1 MRTRTWAMILA
12 ISALG
17 FAEPPAP
24 EFALPSDTT
33 VKLLLLRQKSVQEEL
48 KLSDELCKKIT
59 EYENKEHEAYQKALK
74 LNEDEREKK
83 LKEMENEHEKFITDN
98 LSEAQR
104 KRLDQITMQVI
115 GLRFLTRPKAAEVL
129 KLSAEQQEKFKQL
142 QEEARKELAA
152 IVEDKDPEGKNEK
165 LAKLRADIDKKV
177 EAILTDE
184 QKEIAR
190 SYVGE
195 PFKGKIVIEEPDDR
209 ERIFRPSS

>member
-1 MRTRTWAMILA
+1 MRTSTWAMILA
-12 ISALG
+12 VSALG
-17 FAEPPAP
+17 FAEPPVA
-24 EFALPSDTT
+24 EFTLPSDMTIR
-33 VKLLLLRQKSVQEEL
+33 LILLRQKSVQEEL
-48 KLSDELCKKIT
+48 KLSEELCKKVV
-59 EYENKEHEAYQKALK
+59 EYTNKEHGEEYQKALK
-74 LNEDEREKK
+74 LNEEEREKK
-83 LKEMENEHEKFITDN
+83 LNELEKEHEKFIADN

-104 KRLDQITMQVI
+104 KRLDQITMQVF
-115 GLRFLTRPKAAEVL
+115 GLRFLTRPKAVEVL

-195 PFKGKIVIEEPDDR
+195 PFKGKIVIEESKDKKDK
-209 ERIFRPSS
+209 

>member
-59 EYENKEHEAYQKALK
+59 EYENKEHE
-74 LNEDEREKK
+74 
-83 LKEMENEHEKFITDN
+83 KFIAAN

-104 KRLDQITMQVI
+104 KRLDQITMQVF
-115 GLRFLTRPKAAEVL
+115 GLRFLTRPKAVEVL
-129 KLSAEQQEKFKQL
+129 KLSAEQQEKFKKL
-142 QEEARKELAA
+142 HEEARKELAA
-152 IVEDKDPEGKNEK
+152 IVEDKDQEGKNEK

-195 PFKGKIVIEEPDDR
+195 PFKGKIVLEEPKDKKDK
-209 ERIFRPSS
+209 

>member
-1 MRTRTWAMILA
+1 MILA
-12 ISALG
+12 VSALG
-17 FAEPPAP
+17 FAEPQVT
-24 EFALPSDTT
+24 EFTLPSDMT
-33 VKLLLLRQKSVQEEL
+33 VRLILLRQKSVQEEL
-48 KLSDELCKKIT
+48 KLSEELCKKVV
-59 EYENKEHEAYQKALK
+59 EYTNKEHEEHQKVLK
-74 LNEDEREKK
+74 LNEEEREKK
-83 LKEMENEHEKFITDN
+83 DNELEKEHEKFIAAN

-104 KRLDQITMQVI
+104 KRLDQITMQVF

-165 LAKLRADIDKKV
+165 LAKLRADIDKKI

-195 PFKGKIVIEEPDDR
+195 PFKGKIVLEEPKDKKDK
-209 ERIFRPSS
+209 

>member
-1 MRTRTWAMILA
+1 MRTSAWAMILA
-12 ISALG
+12 VSALG

-48 KLSDELCKKIT
+48 RLSPEFCTKLADYT
-59 EYENKEHEAYQKALK
+59 VKEHQEYQKSLK
-74 LNEDEREKK
+74 LNAEEREKK
-83 LKEMENEHEKFITDN
+83 HNQLEKEHEKFIADN
-98 LSEAQR
+98 LSEVQR
-104 KRLDQITMQVI
+104 KRLDQITMQVF
-115 GLRFLTRPKAAEVL
+115 GLRFLTRPKAVEVL

-195 PFKGKIVIEEPDDR
+195 PFKGKIVLEEPKDKKDK
-209 ERIFRPSS
+209 

>member
-1 MRTRTWAMILA
+1 MCTSMWAMILA
-12 ISALG
+12 VSALG

-74 LNEDEREKK
+74 LNEDERERK

-129 KLSAEQQEKFKQL
+129 NLSGEQQEKLKKL
-142 QEEARKELAA
+142 HEEGRKELAA
-152 IVEDKDPEGKNEK
+152 IAESPEGEDKSEK
-165 LAKLRADIDKKV
+165 VAKLRADIDKKV

-184 QKEIAR
+184 QKEKVR
-190 SYVGE
+190 TYVGE
-195 PFKGKIVIEEPDDR
+195 PFKGKIVLEEPKDKKDK
-209 ERIFRPSS
+209 

>member
-1 MRTRTWAMILA
+1 MILA

-48 KLSDELCKKIT
+48 KLTPELCTKVA
-59 EYENKEHEAYQKALK
+59 EYTNKEHEEYQKALK
-74 LNEDEREKK
+74 LNAEERENKFNELEK
-83 LKEMENEHEKFITDN
+83 EHEKYIADN

-104 KRLDQITMQVI
+104 KRLEQITMQVI

-129 KLSAEQQEKFKQL
+129 KLSGEQQEKFKKL
-142 QEEARKELAA
+142 HEEGRKELAA
-152 IVEDKDPEGKNEK
+152 IVEAKDGGDKNEK
-165 LAKLRADIDKKV
+165 LANLRADIDKKI

-190 SYVGE
+190 TYVGE
-195 PFKGKIVIEEPDDR
+195 PFKGKIVIEEPTDKKDK
-209 ERIFRPSS
+209 

>member
-1 MRTRTWAMILA
+1 MCTSMWAMILGV
-12 ISALG
+12 SALG
-17 FAEPPAP
+17 FAQPPAP
-24 EFALPSDTT
+24 EFTLPSDAT

-59 EYENKEHEAYQKALK
+59 EYENKEHEAYQQALK
-74 LNEDEREKK
+74 LNEDERERK
-83 LKEMENEHEKFITDN
+83 LKEMENEHEKYITDN

-129 KLSAEQQEKFKQL
+129 NLSGEQQEKLKKL
-142 QEEARKELAA
+142 HEEGRKELAA
-152 IVEDKDPEGKNEK
+152 IAESPEGEDKSEK
-165 LAKLRADIDKKV
+165 VAKLRADIDKKV

-195 PFKGKIVIEEPDDR
+195 PFKGKIVLEEPKDKKDK
-209 ERIFRPSS
+209 

>member
-1 MRTRTWAMILA
+1 MWAMILA
-12 ISALG
+12 VSALG

-48 KLSDELCKKIT
+48 KLTPELCKKIADYT
-59 EYENKEHEAYQKALK
+59 EKEHEAYPTSLK
-74 LNEDEREKK
+74 LNAAERESK
-83 LKEMENEHEKFITDN
+83 LNELEKEHEKFIADN

-104 KRLDQITMQVI
+104 KRLEQITMQVI

-129 KLSAEQQEKFKQL
+129 KLTPEQQEKFKKL
-142 QEEARKELAA
+142 HEEARKDLAA
-152 IVEDKDPEGKNEK
+152 LVDAKGGEDKNEK
-165 LAKLRADIDKKV
+165 LAKLRADLDKKI

-190 SYVGE
+190 SHVGE
-195 PFKGKIVIEEPDDR
+195 PFKGKIVIEEPKDKKDK
-209 ERIFRPSS
+209 